1 MSSTNLWAVREK
13 NEYFRRVNHD
23 PVPITLTSTGTS
35 QIMSAVPSRD
45 GKRLFVIGANERYE
59 LVRYDKGLRDF
70 LPYLPDVN
78 GTKFTFSR
86 DGLWVAYVSIA
97 DNTLWR
103 CRSDGTERLQLT
115 FAPMMA
121 NFVPSWSPDGSQI
134 AFAASIRGG
143 PLKIFRISRDGGNPE
158 QLTEGKHAGG
168 DVTPSWSPDGKT
180 LVFGEYPHSGDA
192 QAAKSSMHI
201 WLLDLETR
209 RLSTLPESADLFG
222 TGWSPDGRYIAAHS
236 TERGLFVF
244 DFNTRKWNKVAP
256 PPNEWYA
263 WSRDGKYIQYGSI
276 VKGEAFLKR
285 VRVSDRKAEVVTS
298 LKNLKRVG
306 FNSYNTW
313 LGVAPD
319 DSPLAI
325 RDASIFD
332 IFALD
337 WELP

>member
-13 NEYFRRVNHD
+13 GEHFKRVNHE

-59 LVRYDKGLRDF
+59 LVRYDNQSRDF
-70 LPYLPDVN
+70 VPYLPGVN
-78 GTKFTFSR
+78 GTKYTFSR
-86 DGLWVAYVSIA
+86 DGLWVAYVNIA

-103 CRSDGTERLQLT
+103 SRSDGKERLQLT

-121 NFVPSWSPDGSQI
+121 NFVPSWSPDGNQI
-134 AFAASIRGG
+134 AFAASVRNK
-143 PLKIFRISRDGGNPE
+143 PLQIFRVSRDGGNPE

-168 DVTPSWSPDGKT
+168 DVTPTWSPDGKI
-180 LVFGEYPHSGDA
+180 LAFGEYPKASEGTA
-192 QAAKSSMHI
+192 GNTPMHI
-201 WLLDLETR
+201 WLLDLQTR
-209 RLSTLPESADLFG
+209 KLSTLPESAGLFG
-222 TGWSPDGRYIAAHS
+222 TGWSPDGRYISAHS
-236 TERGLFVF
+236 PERGLFVF
-244 DFNTRKWNKVAP
+244 DFNTRKWTKIAE

-263 WSRDGKYIQYGSI
+263 WSHNGKYIQYGSI
-276 VKGEAFLKR
+276 VKGEAVLKR
-285 VRVSDRKAEVVTS
+285 LRVSDGKVETLIS
-298 LKNLKRVG
+298 LKNLNRVG

-313 LGVAPD
+313 LGVATD
-319 DSPLAI
+319 GSPLAI

-337 WELP
+337 LELP